1 MRGGRVHH
9 TLSDGYPTESVG
21 GTLIR
26 ELADNGR
33 SEMSSTFGSYIASRR
48 KQLGI
53 SQKELASMIQKE
65 DDERPITP
73 QYLND
78 IERDRRQPTSDHII
92 SQFSDALQVEADYL
106 FYLSG
111 ILPSDV
117 RNANIPREDVVQMF
131 SAFRRTSK

>member
-1 MRGGRVHH
+1 MPLHH
-9 TLSDGYPTESVG
+9 TLRASYPAESFD

-26 ELADNGR
+26 VFADNGR
-33 SEMSSTFGSYIASRR
+33 SIMTSTLGSFIVTRR

-53 SQKELASMIQKE
+53 SQKELASKILKE
-65 DDERPITP
+65 DDSKPITP

-92 SQFSDALQVEADYL
+92 SQFSKALEVEADYL

-111 ILPSDV
+111 IFPSDV
-117 RNANIPREDVVQMF
+117 RQANMPREEVVQMF
-131 SAFRRTSK
+131 QAFRRTAK

>member
-1 MRGGRVHH
+1 
-9 TLSDGYPTESVG
+9 
-21 GTLIR
+21 
-26 ELADNGR
+26 
-33 SEMSSTFGSYIASRR
+33 MSSTFGSYIAARR

-53 SQKELASMIQKE
+53 SQKELASMIMKE

-92 SQFSDALQVEADYL
+92 SQFSEALRIESDYL

-117 RNANIPREDVVQMF
+117 RDANIPREDVVQMF
-131 SAFRRTSK
+131 SAFRRTAK